1 MGDKSIKNVEDLKKG
16 DVISTIENKTAQ
28 VICVIKTRKNNGVA
42 DLCIL
47 PSGLKITK
55 HHPILHEGLWVYPSD
70 LSQPISTPCE
80 FVYNLVV
87 DQGHVA
93 IVNNTPLILLGH
105 NYTEGVL
112 NHPYLGTKKVIE
124 DLAKMP
130 GFGQGLV

>member
-1 MGDKSIKNVEDLKKG
+1 MGNANCGCGCFSGDSKVLMGDKSIKNVEDLKKG
-16 DVISTIENKTAQ
+16 DVISTIENKTAR
-28 VICVIKTRKNNGVA
+28 VICVIKTRKNNGV
-42 DLCIL
+42 
-47 PSGLKITK
+47 
-55 HHPILHEGLWVYPSD
+55 EGLWVYPSD
-70 LSQPISTPCE
+70 LSDPISTPCE